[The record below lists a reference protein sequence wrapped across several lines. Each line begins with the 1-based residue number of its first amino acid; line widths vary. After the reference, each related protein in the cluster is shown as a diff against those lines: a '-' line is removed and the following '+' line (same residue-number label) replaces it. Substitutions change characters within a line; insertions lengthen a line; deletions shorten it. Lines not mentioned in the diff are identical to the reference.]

1 MFSGTLSTF
10 PFLPWLFKL
19 AMAPFQAF
27 GLFLPLCKM
36 TEALSV
42 FLQSLFFFFF
52 HFPEVNLGFLGL
64 FQAVFKV
71 LGISAT
77 TLLSPGRKPASF
89 FSTPRLLFSVILL
102 ASVLS

>member
-52 HFPEVNLGFLGL
+52 
-64 FQAVFKV
+64 
-71 LGISAT
+71 S
-77 TLLSPGRKPASF
+77 LS
-89 FSTPRLLFSVILL
+89 
-102 ASVLS
+102 